1 MSILSKII
9 RKHGVEILLNLLI
22 IVLIFLLLFII
33 L

>member
-33 L
+33 F